1 MQASIEMSLYPLKEN
16 YKEIIK
22 GFLENLKKSNKN
34 LIIETNMMSTQIF
47 GDYDEIMELLK
58 NEIRPVLEA
67 NKAVFVIKFL
77 GTNLKV
83 KN

>member
-77 GTNLKV
+77 GTNLKEN
-83 KN
+83 K